1 MLQKHSQSEGQK
13 GAKLCYIFWEKET
26 NKTKQDK
33 NKEYTE
39 VSRSAANAK
48 FKSRNIISHVSRKWT
63 RNKKLRRRR
72 RF

>member
-13 GAKLCYIFWEKET
+13 GAKLFYIVWEKKK

-48 FKSRNIISHVSRKWT
+48 FKSRNIISRVSRKWT